1 MTPEQ
6 FLARFDYYV
15 SLEAQEFIYRGCRN
29 LLSEVERLGLTSHQQ
44 EILSYLK
51 NTLLDARENPNQLID
66 LQSFRQE
73 LIEIFN
79 SHE

>member
-29 LLSEVERLGLTSHQQ
+29 LLSEVERLGLTNHQQ
-44 EILSYLK
+44 EI
-51 NTLLDARENPNQLID
+51 
-66 LQSFRQE
+66 
-73 LIEIFN
+73 N
-79 SHE
+79 SLFKKSTSCC